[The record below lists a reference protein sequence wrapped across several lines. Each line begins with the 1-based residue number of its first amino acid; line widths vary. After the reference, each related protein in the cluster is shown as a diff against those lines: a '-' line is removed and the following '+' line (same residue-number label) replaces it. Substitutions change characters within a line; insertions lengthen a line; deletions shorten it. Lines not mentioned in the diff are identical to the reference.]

1 MGNDPH
7 GLKDKI
13 FFYERFADEF
23 DSKVN
28 MYDTLKRVD
37 VVFNELLKQDLN
49 GKRMLDAGCGTGW
62 FSQAAVRRNAR
73 VVSLDLGS
81 KLLAQVA
88 KKCSSERMVGSVL
101 KLPFADNS
109 FDFVVSSEVVEHT
122 PDPIGCIREMFRVL
136 NDGGILVL
144 TTPNSFWYW
153 SVWLANR
160 FHLRPYQGLENWTGW
175 WQMKREMKR
184 VGFTIQVMKGIH
196 LFPFVIKKTHKI
208 LDFFHRFGDIL
219 GPFMV
224 NIAIRCRKPCANE
237 ISK

>member
-153 SVWLANR
+153 SVW
-160 FHLRPYQGLENWTGW
+160 
-175 WQMKREMKR
+175 
-184 VGFTIQVMKGIH
+184 QVMKGIH